1 MSNSA
6 DTPAGTPAGAPA
18 GPGRS
23 LRWRPVRVLTAAVF
37 ALAGLIFVT
46 SFNTA
51 KGTNLR
57 TDASLLRL
65 SDLIEE
71 RSHKNAGLDE
81 SAAALRHQVDS
92 LAARD
97 NGSGGAQDKRLGAL
111 EDAAGTSEISGTGLT
126 VTLNDA
132 PPNAQAAPGYPEPQA
147 NDLVIHQQDLQAVV
161 NALWQGG
168 AQGIEVMDQRLIS
181 TSAVRCVGNTLILQ
195 GRVYSPPYKITAVG
209 DRDRLS
215 KALTDSPAIQNYRLY
230 VKAYGLGWKV
240 DEHKAMT
247 LPGYS
252 GTVDLHYAKPVS

>member
-6 DTPAGTPAGAPA
+6 DSPEGPARRTSVWA
-18 GPGRS
+18 
-23 LRWRPVRVLTAAVF
+23 VRGLTAAVF

-46 SFNTA
+46 SANTA

-57 TDASLLRL
+57 SDSSLLKL
-65 SDLIEE
+65 SDLIRE
-71 RSHKNAGLDE
+71 RSENNAELND
-81 SAAALRHQVDS
+81 SAASVRAQIDALAQ
-92 LAARD
+92 RD
-97 NGSGGAQDKRLGAL
+97 DGSTEAEDAKLKAL
-111 EDAAGTSEISGTGLT
+111 ERAAGTTKITGDSVS

-132 PPNAQAAPGYPEPQA
+132 PPDATANPGYPEPQP

-168 AQGIEVMDQRLIS
+168 ARGIQVMDQRLIS

-195 GRVYSPPYKITAVG
+195 GRVYSPPYKVTAVG
-209 DRDRLS
+209 DPGKL
-215 KALTDSPAIQNYRLY
+215 KQALNSSTAIQNYLLY

-240 DEHKAMT
+240 DENESVT

-252 GTVDLHYAKPVS
+252 GTVDLHYAQPVE

>member
-6 DTPAGTPAGAPA
+6 DSSP
-18 GPGRS
+18 GPGRPT
-23 LRWRPVRVLTAAVF
+23 RWRPVRLLTAAVF

-51 KGTNLR
+51 KGTNIR

-81 SAAALRHQVDS
+81 STAALRGQVDA

-97 NGSGGAQDKRLGAL
+97 DGSTSAEDARLRAL
-111 EDAAGTSEISGTGLT
+111 EAAAGTSETSGAGLT

-168 AQGIEVMDQRLIS
+168 AQGIKVMDQRLIS

-209 DRDRLS
+209 DRGKLT
-215 KALTDSPAIQNYRLY
+215 KALADSPAVQNYQLY

-240 DEHKAMT
+240 DEHKAVT

>member
-1 MSNSA
+1 M
-6 DTPAGTPAGAPA
+6 
-18 GPGRS
+18 
-23 LRWRPVRVLTAAVF
+23 F

-57 TDASLLRL
+57 TDDSLLKL
-65 SDLIEE
+65 SDLIQQ
-71 RSHKNAGLDE
+71 RSAKN
-81 SAAALRHQVDS
+81 
-92 LAARD
+92 
-97 NGSGGAQDKRLGAL
+97 GAL
-111 EDAAGTSEISGTGLT
+111 GDSTAAVREDVDALAQRDDGSTKAEDARLSALEQAAGTEKLSGDALT

-132 PPNAQAAPGYPEPQA
+132 PPNAQAAPGYPEPRA

-161 NALWQGG
+161 NALWKGG
-168 AQGIEVMDQRLIS
+168 AKGIQVMDQRLIS

-209 DRDRLS
+209 DQGALE
-215 KALTDSPAIQNYRLY
+215 KAMTASPAIQNYQLY

-240 DEHKAMT
+240 DEREAVT

-252 GTVDLHYAKPVS
+252 GTVDLHYAKPVG

>member
-6 DTPAGTPAGAPA
+6 DSSG

-23 LRWRPVRVLTAAVF
+23 PRWSPVRVLTAAVF

-51 KGTNLR
+51 KGTNIR

-71 RSHKNAGLDE
+71 RSHRNGELDE
-81 SAAALRHQVDS
+81 STAAVRDQVDA
-92 LAARD
+92 LARRD
-97 NGSGGAQDKRLGAL
+97 DGSTTAEDAKLHAL
-111 EDAAGTSEISGTGLT
+111 EAAAGTTKVTGPGLT
-126 VTLNDA
+126 VTLDDA

-161 NALWQGG
+161 NALWKGG
-168 AQGIEVMDQRLIS
+168 ATGVKVMDQRLIS

-209 DRDRLS
+209 DRAALD
-215 KALTDSPAIQNYRLY
+215 KALNASPALQNYQLY

-240 DEHKAMT
+240 DEHETVT

-252 GTVDLHYAKPVS
+252 GTVDLHYAKPSR